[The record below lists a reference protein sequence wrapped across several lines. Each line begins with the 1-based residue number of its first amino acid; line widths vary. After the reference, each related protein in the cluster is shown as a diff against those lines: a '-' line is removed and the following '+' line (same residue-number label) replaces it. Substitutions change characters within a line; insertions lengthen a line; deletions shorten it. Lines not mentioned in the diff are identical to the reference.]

1 MSNLENL
8 QVTTPSDCEVAV
20 TRVFDA
26 PRRLVYDAFTK
37 PELMKRWL
45 SGPHGWSMT
54 VCEIELRVGGAFR
67 HVWSGP
73 AGRQM
78 SMHGVHREIV
88 PLERIV
94 RTEIFD
100 FGCNPSAEQLG
111 TLALTEHAGKTTITV
126 TVLFPSKEA
135 RDGALA
141 SGMARGMAAGYDRLD
156 EVLAAEQVGAGAA
169 GQS

>member
-26 PRRLVYDAFTK
+26 PRRLVYDVFTK

-73 AGRQM
+73 EGRQM

-88 PLERIV
+88 RS
-94 RTEIFD
+94 
-100 FGCNPSAEQLG
+100 SASSAPRSSISDAIHRQSSW
-111 TLALTEHAGKTTITV
+111 ALS
-126 TVLFPSKEA
+126 P
-135 RDGALA
+135 
-141 SGMARGMAAGYDRLD
+141 
-156 EVLAAEQVGAGAA
+156 
-169 GQS
+169 